1 MRSVWSVVI
10 ALLAYGVPFSFAY
23 VDDLVDYRNYTV
35 IKAVPLDKEQVEI
48 LTNLENEHSVDLKLD
63 FWNHPSTSSDGV
75 NIGVP
80 AEYVDALRSRLW
92 TAGVPHFVTV
102 TDFQQ
107 KIDEEQL
114 ENPRQF
120 SPFSSSRAFATDQYH
135 RYDEINAYFK
145 QVARDN
151 PTLVKINL
159 VGHSG
164 ENREINGL
172 TIGIN
177 SNAKKPI
184 FYLDAGI
191 HAREWVA
198 PATALYIINDLV
210 TKANTDATIKA
221 LLTKYD
227 FFIIP
232 VVNPDGYHYTWTANR
247 NWRKNR
253 SRPQPFSGCYGV
265 DPNRNFDAGFGGAS
279 TSSNPCSDLYPGPNA
294 FSEAES
300 RAVKKYTEAHSSRI
314 KITITLHSFGQM
326 FMCPWGYVS
335 QRPAAYTTMMAA
347 ANTAVKALTGVSG
360 TRFKV
365 GSIYEVIYPTGGGS
379 IDWQYM
385 ITNAPY
391 TYAVELRDTGVYGFQ
406 LPRQF
411 ILPTAL
417 ETWTGLKALA
427 NYVN

>member
-1 MRSVWSVVI
+1 MR
-10 ALLAYGVPFSFAY
+10 ALLLLTLVFAYAYAY
-23 VDDLVDYRNYTV
+23 VDDDVDYRNYTV
-35 IKAVPLDKEQVEI
+35 IHAVPTEPGHVEV
-48 LTNLENEHSVDLKLD
+48 LTNLETEHSVDLKLD
-63 FWNHPSTSSDGV
+63 FWNHAATATDTDGV
-75 NIGVP
+75 HIGVP
-80 AEYVDALRSRLW
+80 AEYVESLRSRLW
-92 TAGVPHFVTV
+92 SAGIPNFVKIN
-102 TDFQQ
+102 DFQQ
-107 KIDEEQL
+107 NIDQEQL

-120 SPFSSSRAFATDQYH
+120 SPFSASSRAFANDQYH
-135 RYDEINAYFK
+135 RFEEIVAYMK
-145 QVARDN
+145 QLVRDY
-151 PTLVKINL
+151 PSLVKIQL

-164 ENREINGL
+164 ENREINGVQ
-172 TIGIN
+172 IGIN
-177 SNAKKPI
+177 SNSQKPI

-198 PATALYIINDLV
+198 PATALYIINELV
-210 TKANTDATIKA
+210 TKANTDAAITS

-232 VVNPDGYHYTWTANR
+232 VVNPDGYVYTWGGHR

-279 TSSNPCSDLYPGPNA
+279 TSQNPCSDLYPGPNA

-300 RAVKKYTEAHSSRI
+300 RAVKKYTDANSGRI

-326 FMCPWGYVS
+326 WMSPWGYVAH
-335 QRPAAYTTMMAA
+335 RPSAYATMLNGAKVATT
-347 ANTAVKALTGVSG
+347 ALTAKYG
-360 TRFKV
+360 TRFKI

-391 TYAVELRDTGVYGFQ
+391 TYAVELRDTGIYGFQ

-411 ILPTAL
+411 IVPTAL
-417 ETWTGLKALA
+417 ETWAGLQALA
-427 NYVN
+427 KLA